1 MTADL
6 NALQRDV
13 EQARARFAN
22 DLARLRS
29 PTNFA
34 RFKDDLW
41 AEARETKD
49 ELVGKSKEAAK
60 DTAQRMV
67 TELKE
72 RAAANPAAVLAIGAG
87 LGWRLFHRPPIA
99 TALVGVGLFGLLRT
113 PPPRSSQPYMDLHDE
128 DPRPQYRD
136 DNGIAAQVAKL
147 GEVAQEKMQDWSA
160 QAAKLHG
167 RSMPGHPRSLIRSGT
182 FIALSF
188 TQ

>member
-72 RAAANPAAVLAIGAG
+72 RAAGPTRRRCWPLAPDWAGGSFIG
-87 LGWRLFHRPPIA
+87 
-99 TALVGVGLFGLLRT
+99 LR
-113 PPPRSSQPYMDLHDE
+113 
-128 DPRPQYRD
+128 
-136 DNGIAAQVAKL
+136 
-147 GEVAQEKMQDWSA
+147 
-160 QAAKLHG
+160 
-167 RSMPGHPRSLIRSGT
+167 
-182 FIALSF
+182 
-188 TQ
+188 